1 MVYFLNLILKIVQ
14 TALLINNY
22 NMKKAFTPTF
32 RFSDLCSVQKIS
44 HFILLSVLRF
54 IGLTLVSFSTL
65 AQTCKVT
72 DYLYLNDPQDYQ
84 TQGFVHKLKIGSG
97 GTLTEVANGS
107 GNTPWFP
114 QGGGLGSPH
123 GLGQDLNGNLYI
135 GANSDTGPIAK
146 ITCDGTLTN
155 LNFINDAGY
164 NIVSKDG
171 YLFVNSSSSNHI
183 NRYALCDGSAQG
195 YVTLNGA
202 SPQTDWGFSLS
213 ANGTFY
219 ATLGTDF
226 VTYNTANGL
235 KAIYRF
241 TPTDADFVNHTDY
254 MPLVSANNLPPGAA
268 ANNLS
273 IPAGGAWLWGITAD
287 NAGNMYVIAE
297 DPWFNHQGTTWTGF
311 TWILKYDPNGNLIA
325 WTSAEQTSTPKVGF
339 KGGRGILYYPA
350 LDVLYVAAGPNG
362 DCVSMIKASDL
373 SYLGAAAGNIPGQN
387 PKTLRIAS
395 EACPVSVS
403 SVIDTTLCNVSIG
416 DKLFLQNL
424 IGACNAPICG
434 GTWVADP
441 SNVGMTFNLCDL
453 SFNIS
458 SLSGCGKFT
467 LTNVGGSCGDF
478 SIELKIGFIDIKA
491 PVIGGS
497 QTVCSTTDPS
507 AFTIETPASSSGT
520 LSYQWQKSTS
530 SCTDGFTDI
539 TGATS
544 STYDPPVTSI
554 TTYYR
559 VITTGTGSCTSPIN
573 SCSDTSNCAILTV
586 FTSPDITPNVT
597 PATCTG
603 AVSNNDA
610 SITFTSTSG
619 DKYSINVG
627 ATSATTY
634 ASASVLTAGTG
645 SLTGISNP
653 TGATQYTIRVFNG
666 SDTCFKDS
674 TVTLQP
680 KSCCSTPNCGTVSVI
695 KN

>member
-1 MVYFLNLILKIVQ
+1 M
-14 TALLINNY
+14 

-32 RFSDLCSVQKIS
+32 RISGVNDFQKLS
-44 HFILLSVLRF
+44 PYKLLLVSTLMVLN
-54 IGLTLVSFSTL
+54 LVSFTTL

-72 DYLYLNDPQDYQ
+72 DFLYLNDPQDYA
-84 TQGFVHKLKIGSG
+84 TQGFVHKLKIGSS
-97 GTLTEVANGS
+97 GTLTEVSNGL

-146 ITCDGTLTN
+146 ITCDGTLVN

-171 YLFVNSSSSNHI
+171 YLFVNSSSSNRI
-183 NRYALCDGSAQG
+183 SRYALCDGSAQG

-226 VTYNTANGL
+226 VTYNTATGL

-254 MPLVSANNLPPGAA
+254 MPLVSSNDLPPGAA
-268 ANNLS
+268 AKNLS

-287 NAGNMYVIAE
+287 DAGNMYVIAE

-325 WTSAEQTSTPKVGF
+325 WTSAEQTTTPKVGF

-373 SYLGAAAGNIPGQN
+373 SYLGAAAGNIPNQN

-395 EACPVSVS
+395 EACPVSASTV
-403 SVIDTTLCNVSIG
+403 VDTTLCNLKVG
-416 DKLFLQNL
+416 DKLFLSQL
-424 IGACNAPICG
+424 IGKCSAPICG
-434 GTWVADP
+434 GTWAADAA
-441 SNVGMTFNLCDL
+441 NVGMTFNQCDL
-453 SFNIS
+453 SFTVNN
-458 SLSGCGKFT
+458 LSGCGKFT
-467 LTNVGGSCGDF
+467 LTNTGGSCGDF
-478 SIELKIGFIDIKA
+478 TIQVNISFVDIKA
-491 PVIGGS
+491 PVIAGS
-497 QTVCSTTDPS
+497 QTVCSNVKPA
-507 AFTIETPASSSGT
+507 AFTVSTPAVSSGIIT
-520 LSYQWQKSTS
+520 YQWQQSTT
-530 SCTDGFTDI
+530 SCTTGFSDI
-539 TGATS
+539 VGATS
-544 STYDPPVTSI
+544 STYGPPTLSK

-559 VITTGTGSCTSPIN
+559 LISSSAAGCSPTTKK
-573 SCSDTSNCAILTV
+573 CSDTSNCV
-586 FTSPDITPNVT
+586 
-597 PATCTG
+597 
-603 AVSNNDA
+603 
-610 SITFTSTSG
+610 
-619 DKYSINVG
+619 
-627 ATSATTY
+627 
-634 ASASVLTAGTG
+634 
-645 SLTGISNP
+645 
-653 TGATQYTIRVFNG
+653 
-666 SDTCFKDS
+666 
-674 TVTLQP
+674 TVTVNTA
-680 KSCCSTPNCGTVSVI
+680 TPCGTVTVT